1 MIVMMMEYVML
12 MRLQVAKILQR
23 VITMRLQLMKVVV
36 HMQMI
41 IMIVLVTVYQM

>member
-1 MIVMMMEYVML
+1 ML